1 MIIFLILISLFVL
14 LTALFVLFLVLH
26 NNTRGDFSTPITITI
41 GVIIAIAAILFS
53 IGLVATLNSLPKN
66 YILLKQ
72 EREDLV
78 YTYNI
83 TKESGIA
90 NNNGVIKQILEY
102 NAEIREYKYMA
113 NSPWLNWFVN
123 RGLVEELELI
133 ELGE

>member
-14 LTALFVLFLVLH
+14 SIILFVLFWVLH
-26 NNTRGDFSTPITITI
+26 NKTWGDFSTHMTITL
-41 GVIIAIAAILFS
+41 GVIIAIASILL
-53 IGLVATLNSLPKN
+53 ILCLVAIVNILPKD

-83 TKESGIA
+83 TKESGLS

-123 RGLVEELELI
+123 RELVEELALI